1 MNYKFVQVMSA
12 QDAAE
17 AGTGNAVTGGDL
29 EARTSGSALPNG
41 VPEASSGTIFPG
53 RDGTLPLEN
62 PNVYDPAPGRV
73 VQEAIPGIPSG
84 GVFLGQVEPTYEP
97 QPHSNTD
104 AVTPEVR
111 TQGLN
116 TPARRDQR
124 RTSTPTSSTVR
135 VQEFYSA
142 EEGHG
147 PDGREPGGVRWMT
160 RFTEF
165 LRTTASRGAH
175 SMDRVL
181 DNLGLT
187 NPPPGPQDGR
197 MLRAVTSPVR
207 FSPPEEL
214 PQPRETS
221 GPPVPTSWAST
232 MPQPPLFGPNQVAQ
246 MRQAQR
252 DFPQISA
259 TRQLRKVTVIDLD
272 CKQRCKGS

>member
-1 MNYKFVQVMSA
+1 M
-12 QDAAE
+12 
-17 AGTGNAVTGGDL
+17 
-29 EARTSGSALPNG
+29 
-41 VPEASSGTIFPG
+41 
-53 RDGTLPLEN
+53 
-62 PNVYDPAPGRV
+62 
-73 VQEAIPGIPSG
+73 
-84 GVFLGQVEPTYEP
+84 EPTYEP
-97 QPHSNTD
+97 QPHSNAD

-116 TPARRDQR
+116 TPARRDQI
-124 RTSTPTSSTVR
+124 RTPTPTSSTVR

-147 PDGREPGGVRWMT
+147 PDGREPDGVRWMT

-252 DFPQISA
+252 DFPQIY
-259 TRQLRKVTVIDLD
+259 
-272 CKQRCKGS
+272 G

>member
-1 MNYKFVQVMSA
+1 MNYKFVQVLSA

-53 RDGTLPLEN
+53 RDWTLPLEN

-73 VQEAIPGIPSG
+73 VQEAIPGIASG

-97 QPHSNTD
+97 QPHSNAD

-124 RTSTPTSSTVR
+124 RTPTPTSSTVR

-147 PDGREPGGVRWMT
+147 PDGRE
-160 RFTEF
+160 
-165 LRTTASRGAH
+165 
-175 SMDRVL
+175 RVSEDYSL
-181 DNLGLT
+181 A
-187 NPPPGPQDGR
+187 R
-197 MLRAVTSPVR
+197 S
-207 FSPPEEL
+207 S
-214 PQPRETS
+214 
-221 GPPVPTSWAST
+221 
-232 MPQPPLFGPNQVAQ
+232 
-246 MRQAQR
+246 
-252 DFPQISA
+252 
-259 TRQLRKVTVIDLD
+259 
-272 CKQRCKGS
+272 